1 MTAADNNNNFEAATL
16 PHLDAAYNLAYWLLR
31 ERAAAE
37 DVVQESLLRALTY
50 FHSFHGINPRA
61 WFLRIVRNEAY
72 NSLKQQ
78 RERRPVSLSD
88 EPIQEMAEN
97 LPDPGDNPE
106 MALLRQREWRQLQNL
121 IADLPTE
128 LRECLILRELEDM
141 PYKDIALITGVPV
154 GTVMSRLWRARQLLI
169 RPPEVVS
176 IP

>member
-1 MTAADNNNNFEAATL
+1 MTATDNENNFEATTL

-31 ERAAAE
+31 ERSAAE

-50 FHSFHGINPRA
+50 FHSFHGGNPRA

-72 NSLKQQ
+72 AALNTQ
-78 RERRPVSLSD
+78 RRHSQMSLSH
-88 EPIQEMAEN
+88 EPVEQAGEC
-97 LPDPGDNPE
+97 LPDPGDTPE
-106 MALLRQREWRQLQNL
+106 MALLRMRERQELRVL
-121 IADLPTE
+121 IDDLPTE
-128 LRECLILRELEDM
+128 LRECLILRELEDL

-169 RPPEVVS
+169 KPRDVVS